1 MNYSS
6 NTQLKAFLDH
16 KLEEIQAA
24 TKNDLTRSDE
34 FVNALSL
41 QTGEINGY
49 RTKHINER
57 NFSLLG
63 CDGGW
68 RISINASCHIDMSF
82 EKKGQS
88 LRVVIRLYVNGIK
101 SGNQFGTPAMFYK
114 CLDQFSGIEQELLE
128 MLQKMEK
135 KENEK
140 KRQKKIKEISKNS
153 IKTWLK
159 EILKSLPYSYY
170 IVETKHKITL
180 SIKLEQNMQLDIPI
194 ACPHF
199 QSIIPHIEETI
210 REYEAVAN
218 GSKVRVMIAK
228 SLTNQKWNDPLNF

>member
-88 LRVVIRLYVNGIK
+88 LRVV
-101 SGNQFGTPAMFYK
+101 
-114 CLDQFSGIEQELLE
+114 
-128 MLQKMEK
+128 
-135 KENEK
+135 
-140 KRQKKIKEISKNS
+140 NS

-170 IVETKHKITL
+170 TIETEHKITL
-180 SIKLEQNMQLDIPI
+180 SIKLKRNMQLDIPI
-194 ACPHF
+194 FYSRF
-199 QSIIPHIEETI
+199 QSIMPHIEETV
-210 REYEAVAN
+210 RKYEAMAN
-218 GSKVRVMIAK
+218 GNKIKA
-228 SLTNQKWNDPLNF
+228 LITNSTPNHKWNTPLNS